1 MTERQ
6 FNKWLDEA
14 EYPIN
19 DKLKEILQGVNF
31 SLTKEMTQRLL
42 DKMEFNRTLYQS
54 NGYPNIKYIMS
65 CRCPYIILVGGRGTG
80 KTYGFFKYFYDE
92 IKEKFLYMRR
102 TQTQLESC
110 TDAELN
116 PFKDFNVQE
125 HHNIQPFTSKKYVQF
140 QECEEDGSPK
150 NDEEIIALGVALST
164 FYNLRGFSGKGY
176 NWLFFDEIIPEVMEM
191 VRKGEGSA
199 FKNAIETINRNREL
213 NGEKPI
219 QCILCGNS
227 NRLDSTILLSLG
239 AIDVIENM
247 KKKQQEVYVNQERGL
262 CVIDL
267 QKSPISVL
275 KRCTSLYR
283 VANDEQF
290 TAMALD
296 NDFADLKNA
305 TNIKSM
311 NLAEFKPM
319 YGFNNKICVYRHK
332 SKGMYYVSTH
342 FAGEPKYK
350 FNVLLKED
358 RQRYRQNVKGILLT
372 AIIADI
378 ITYESYTCKM
388 LLEDIVYN

>member
-1 MTERQ
+1 
-6 FNKWLDEA
+6 
-14 EYPIN
+14 
-19 DKLKEILQGVNF
+19 
-31 SLTKEMTQRLL
+31 
-42 DKMEFNRTLYQS
+42 
-54 NGYPNIKYIMS
+54 
-65 CRCPYIILVGGRGTG
+65 
-80 KTYGFFKYFYDE
+80 
-92 IKEKFLYMRR
+92 
-102 TQTQLESC
+102 
-110 TDAELN
+110 
-116 PFKDFNVQE
+116 
-125 HHNIQPFTSKKYVQF
+125 
-140 QECEEDGSPK
+140 
-150 NDEEIIALGVALST
+150 
-164 FYNLRGFSGKGY
+164 
-176 NWLFFDEIIPEVMEM
+176 
-191 VRKGEGSA
+191 
-199 FKNAIETINRNREL
+199 
-213 NGEKPI
+213 
-219 QCILCGNS
+219 
-227 NRLDSTILLSLG
+227 
-239 AIDVIENM
+239 M

-283 VANDEQF
+283 VAKDEQF

-305 TNIKSM
+305 TNIKSL
-311 NLAEFKPM
+311 NLAEFRPM